1 MNEANFEIAKV
12 DMAMAALSNL
22 PEDQRSKIMDG
33 LREIVKMYA
42 QKDLTAPSLVKFRWW
57 EWDEVA
63 E

>member
-42 QKDLTAPSLVKFRWW
+42 QKDLATPSLVKFRWW